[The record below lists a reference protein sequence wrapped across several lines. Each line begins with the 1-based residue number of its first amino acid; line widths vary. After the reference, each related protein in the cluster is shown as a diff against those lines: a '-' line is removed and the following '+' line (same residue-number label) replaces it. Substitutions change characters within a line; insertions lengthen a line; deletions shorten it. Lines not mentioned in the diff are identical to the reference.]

1 MILKFARNF
10 QLREKRIIELEEAAR
25 NATFHKAMEQHIAEE
40 SRKEQEQLQQ
50 RQILQVYIC

>member
-1 MILKFARNF
+1 LILKFARTV

-50 RQILQVYIC
+50 RQMLQV